1 MILRIIIPIAILL
14 IVFNGITAG
23 YIYYTTIRKTNKI
36 VRSIY
41 IIINMAF
48 LFFIAAT
55 IIAMSQGK
63 NFLAPDRHMVLFV
76 YYYILFYIPQF
87 IFMLFSLLSR
97 TIKDSSGIIKGI
109 GRIVSIATIITLL
122 WGKFYTAMTPE
133 VLTYKIQSSE
143 IPQAFNDYKIV
154 QFSDLHTGNF
164 NNDTTFIQNLV
175 DSINRFQPDLILFTG
190 DIVSYHSKELDP
202 YLHILKQ
209 LKAKDGVFAV
219 MGNHDY
225 SDYYKWDSDKDREA
239 DLLNLKSYFKQM
251 NWRLLDN
258 ESVIL
263 RHNNDSI
270 ILAGMENWGEP
281 PFHAFG
287 DIEKTFDKI
296 SPQKEDFVI
305 LMSHN
310 PEFWRQHVMDKRS
323 DIDLTLSGHTHAM
336 QCVVKFNNKVYS
348 PASLRYPL
356 WGGFYEDA
364 SNSKLLVNV
373 GIGNVFYPMR
383 IGTKPEISYILLN
396 RTVETQN
403 EN

>member
-23 YIYYTTIRKTNKI
+23 YIYNTTIKKRNKI
-36 VRSIY
+36 IKSIY
-41 IIINMAF
+41 IAINLIF

-63 NFLAPDRHMVLFV
+63 NFLAPDRHMVFFV

-87 IFMLFSLLSR
+87 IFMLFSFVGNRL
-97 TIKDSSGIIKGI
+97 KDSGGIIRGI
-109 GRIVSIATIITLL
+109 GKILSIAAIVTLI
-122 WGKFYTAMTPE
+122 WGKFHTAMTPE
-133 VLTYKIQSSE
+133 VLTYKIQSPE
-143 IPQAFNDYKIV
+143 IPVAFNNYKII

-164 NNDTTFIQNLV
+164 NNDTVFIQQLV
-175 DSINRFQPDLILFTG
+175 DSINSYNPDLILFTG

-202 YLHILKQ
+202 YLNILKG

-225 SDYYKWDSDKDREA
+225 SDYYKWDSDKDREN
-239 DLLNLKSYFKQM
+239 DLLNLKSYFKKM
-251 NWRLLDN
+251 NWKLLDN
-258 ESVIL
+258 ESVII
-263 RHNNDSI
+263 RNNNDSI

-287 DIEKTFDKI
+287 DINKTFEVIKPKTSDY
-296 SPQKEDFVI
+296 VI

-310 PEFWRQHVMDKRS
+310 PEFWRQHVMNQRA

-336 QCVVKFNNKVYS
+336 QFVVRFNNKTYS
-348 PASLRYPL
+348 PASIRYPL
-356 WGGFYEDA
+356 WGGLYEEA

-383 IGTKPEISYILLN
+383 IGVKPEISYIILN
-396 RTVETQN
+396 RTAEK
-403 EN
+403 

>member
-23 YIYYTTIRKTNKI
+23 YIYNTTIKKRNKI
-36 VRSIY
+36 IKSIY
-41 IIINMAF
+41 IVINLIF

-63 NFLAPDRHMVLFV
+63 NFLAPDRHMVFFV

-87 IFMLFSLLSR
+87 IFMLFSFVGNRL
-97 TIKDSSGIIKGI
+97 KDSGGIIRGI
-109 GRIVSIATIITLL
+109 GKILSIAAIVTLI
-122 WGKFYTAMTPE
+122 WGKFHTAMTPE
-133 VLTYKIQSSE
+133 VLTYKIQSPE
-143 IPQAFNDYKIV
+143 IPVAFNNYKII

-164 NNDTTFIQNLV
+164 NNDTVFIQQLV
-175 DSINRFQPDLILFTG
+175 DSINSYNPDLILFTG

-202 YLHILKQ
+202 YLNILKG

-225 SDYYKWDSDKDREA
+225 SDYYKWDSDKDREN
-239 DLLNLKSYFKQM
+239 DLLNLKSYFKKM
-251 NWRLLDN
+251 NWKLLDN
-258 ESVIL
+258 ESVII
-263 RHNNDSI
+263 RNNNDSI

-287 DIEKTFDKI
+287 DINKTFEVIKPKTSDY
-296 SPQKEDFVI
+296 VI

-310 PEFWRQHVMDKRS
+310 PEFWRQHVMNQRA

-336 QCVVKFNNKVYS
+336 QFVVRFNNKTYS
-348 PASLRYPL
+348 PASIRYPL
-356 WGGFYEDA
+356 WGGLYEDA

-383 IGTKPEISYILLN
+383 IGIKPEISYIILN
-396 RTVETQN
+396 RTAEK
-403 EN
+403 

>member
-23 YIYYTTIRKTNKI
+23 YIYNTTIKKRNKI
-36 VRSIY
+36 IKSIY
-41 IIINMAF
+41 IAINLIF

-63 NFLAPDRHMVLFV
+63 NFLAPDRHMVFFV

-87 IFMLFSLLSR
+87 IFMLFSFVGNRL
-97 TIKDSSGIIKGI
+97 KDSGGIIRGI
-109 GRIVSIATIITLL
+109 GKILSIAAIVTLI
-122 WGKFYTAMTPE
+122 WGKFHTAMTPE
-133 VLTYKIQSSE
+133 VLTYKIQSPE
-143 IPQAFNDYKIV
+143 IPVAFNNYKII

-164 NNDTTFIQNLV
+164 NNDTVFIQQLV
-175 DSINRFQPDLILFTG
+175 DSINSYNPDLILFTG

-202 YLHILKQ
+202 YLNILKG

-225 SDYYKWDSDKDREA
+225 SDYYKWDSDKDREN
-239 DLLNLKSYFKQM
+239 DLLNLKSYFKKM
-251 NWRLLDN
+251 NWKLLDN
-258 ESVIL
+258 ESVII
-263 RHNNDSI
+263 RNNNDSI

-287 DIEKTFDKI
+287 DINKTFEVIKPKTSDY
-296 SPQKEDFVI
+296 VI

-310 PEFWRQHVMDKRS
+310 PEFWRQHVMNQRA

-336 QCVVKFNNKVYS
+336 QFVVRFNNKTYS
-348 PASLRYPL
+348 PASIRYPL
-356 WGGFYEDA
+356 WGGLYEDA

-383 IGTKPEISYILLN
+383 IGVKPEISYIILN
-396 RTVETQN
+396 RTAEK
-403 EN
+403 

>member
-1 MILRIIIPIAILL
+1 I
-14 IVFNGITAG
+14 
-23 YIYYTTIRKTNKI
+23 YTTTIKKRNKI
-36 VRSIY
+36 IRGSY
-41 IIINMAF
+41 ILINIIF
-48 LFFIAAT
+48 LFIIAAT

-63 NFLAPDRHMVLFV
+63 NFLAPDRHMVYFI

-87 IFMLFSLLSR
+87 IYMLFSLLSR
-97 TIKDSSGIIKGI
+97 LIKDSSGIIQGL
-109 GRIVSIATIITLL
+109 GRIIGIAAFITLF
-122 WGKFYTAMTPE
+122 WGKFHTAMTPK
-133 VLTYKIQSSE
+133 VLTYNIQSPQ
-143 IPQAFNDYKIV
+143 IPESFNDYKII

-164 NNDTTFIQNLV
+164 NNDTVFIKNLV
-175 DSINRFQPDLILFTG
+175 DSINNFRPDLILFTG

-209 LKAKDGVFAV
+209 LKAQDGVYAV

-225 SDYYKWDSDKDREA
+225 SDYYKWNSDKDREN

-251 NWRLLDN
+251 NWILLDN
-258 ESVIL
+258 ESVRI
-263 RHNNDSI
+263 RRGNDSI

-287 DIEKTFDKI
+287 DIEKTFEKI
-296 SPQKEDFVI
+296 YPQTEDFVI

-310 PEFWRQHVMDKRS
+310 PEFWRQHVMNKRS

-336 QCVVKFNNKVYS
+336 QCVVKFNNKTYS
-348 PASLRYPL
+348 PASIRYPL
-356 WGGFYEDA
+356 WGGLYEDA

-396 RTVETQN
+396 R
-403 EN
+403 

>member
-23 YIYYTTIRKTNKI
+23 YIYNTTIKKRNKI
-36 VRSIY
+36 IKSIY
-41 IIINMAF
+41 IVINLIF

-63 NFLAPDRHMVLFV
+63 NFLAPDRHMVFFV

-87 IFMLFSLLSR
+87 IFMLFSFVGNRL
-97 TIKDSSGIIKGI
+97 KDSGGIIRGI
-109 GRIVSIATIITLL
+109 GKILSIAAIVTLI
-122 WGKFYTAMTPE
+122 WGKFHTAMTPE
-133 VLTYKIQSSE
+133 VLTYKIQSPE
-143 IPQAFNDYKIV
+143 IPVAFNNYKII

-164 NNDTTFIQNLV
+164 NNDTVFIQQLV
-175 DSINRFQPDLILFTG
+175 DSINSYNPDLILFTG

-202 YLHILKQ
+202 YLNILKG

-225 SDYYKWDSDKDREA
+225 SDYYKWDSDKDREN
-239 DLLNLKSYFKQM
+239 DLLNLKSYFKKM
-251 NWRLLDN
+251 NWKLLNN
-258 ESVIL
+258 ESVII
-263 RHNNDSI
+263 RNNNDSI

-287 DIEKTFDKI
+287 DINKTFEVIKPKTSDY
-296 SPQKEDFVI
+296 VI

-310 PEFWRQHVMDKRS
+310 PEFWRQHVMNQRA

-336 QCVVKFNNKVYS
+336 QFVVRFNNKTYS
-348 PASLRYPL
+348 PASIRYPL
-356 WGGFYEDA
+356 WGGLYEDA

-383 IGTKPEISYILLN
+383 IGVKPEISYIILN
-396 RTVETQN
+396 RTAEK
-403 EN
+403 

>member
-23 YIYYTTIRKTNKI
+23 YIYNTTIKKRNKI
-36 VRSIY
+36 IKSIY
-41 IIINMAF
+41 IVINLIF

-63 NFLAPDRHMVLFV
+63 NFLAPDRHMVFFV

-87 IFMLFSLLSR
+87 IFMLFSFVGNRL
-97 TIKDSSGIIKGI
+97 KDSGGIIRGI
-109 GRIVSIATIITLL
+109 GKILSIAAIVTLI
-122 WGKFYTAMTPE
+122 WGKFHTAMPPE
-133 VLTYKIQSSE
+133 VLTYKIQSPE
-143 IPQAFNDYKIV
+143 IPVAFNNYKII

-164 NNDTTFIQNLV
+164 NNDTVFIQQLV
-175 DSINRFQPDLILFTG
+175 DSINSYNPDLILFTG

-202 YLHILKQ
+202 YLNILKG

-225 SDYYKWDSDKDREA
+225 SDYYKWDSDKDREN
-239 DLLNLKSYFKQM
+239 DLLNLKSYFKKM
-251 NWRLLDN
+251 NWKLLDN
-258 ESVIL
+258 ESVII
-263 RHNNDSI
+263 RNNNDSI

-287 DIEKTFDKI
+287 DINKTFEVIKPKTSDY
-296 SPQKEDFVI
+296 VI

-310 PEFWRQHVMDKRS
+310 PEFWRQHVMNQRA

-336 QCVVKFNNKVYS
+336 QFVVRFNNKTYS
-348 PASLRYPL
+348 PASIRYPL
-356 WGGFYEDA
+356 WGGLYEDA

-383 IGTKPEISYILLN
+383 IGVKPEISYIILN
-396 RTVETQN
+396 RTAEK
-403 EN
+403 

>member
-23 YIYYTTIRKTNKI
+23 YIYNTTIKKRNKI
-36 VRSIY
+36 IKSIY
-41 IIINMAF
+41 IVINLIF

-63 NFLAPDRHMVLFV
+63 NFLAPDRHMVFFV

-87 IFMLFSLLSR
+87 IFMLFSFVGNRL
-97 TIKDSSGIIKGI
+97 KDSGGIIRGI
-109 GRIVSIATIITLL
+109 GKILSIAAIVTLI
-122 WGKFYTAMTPE
+122 WGKFHTAMTPE
-133 VLTYKIQSSE
+133 VLTYKIQSPE
-143 IPQAFNDYKIV
+143 IPVAFNNYKII

-164 NNDTTFIQNLV
+164 NNDTVFIQQLV
-175 DSINRFQPDLILFTG
+175 DSINSYNPDLILFTG

-202 YLHILKQ
+202 YLNILKG

-225 SDYYKWDSDKDREA
+225 SDYYKWDSDKDREN
-239 DLLNLKSYFKQM
+239 DLLNLKSYFKKM
-251 NWRLLDN
+251 NWKLLDN
-258 ESVIL
+258 ESVII
-263 RHNNDSI
+263 RNNNDSI

-287 DIEKTFDKI
+287 DINKTFEVIKPKTSDY
-296 SPQKEDFVI
+296 VI

-310 PEFWRQHVMDKRS
+310 PEFWRQHVMNQRA

-336 QCVVKFNNKVYS
+336 QFVVRFNNKTYS
-348 PASLRYPL
+348 PASIRYPL
-356 WGGFYEDA
+356 WGGLYEDA

-383 IGTKPEISYILLN
+383 IGVKPEISYIILN
-396 RTVETQN
+396 RTAEK
-403 EN
+403 

>member
-23 YIYYTTIRKTNKI
+23 YIYNTTIKKRNKI
-36 VRSIY
+36 IKSIY
-41 IIINMAF
+41 IVINLIF

-63 NFLAPDRHMVLFV
+63 NFLAPDRHMVFFV

-87 IFMLFSLLSR
+87 IFMLFSIVGNRL
-97 TIKDSSGIIKGI
+97 KDSGGIIRGI
-109 GRIVSIATIITLL
+109 GKILSIAAIVTLI
-122 WGKFYTAMTPE
+122 WGKFHTAMTPE
-133 VLTYKIQSSE
+133 VLTYKIQSPE
-143 IPQAFNDYKIV
+143 IPVAFNNYKII

-164 NNDTTFIQNLV
+164 NNDTVFIQQLV
-175 DSINRFQPDLILFTG
+175 DSINSYNPDLILFTG

-202 YLHILKQ
+202 YLNILKG

-225 SDYYKWDSDKDREA
+225 SDYYKWDSDKDREN
-239 DLLNLKSYFKQM
+239 DLLNLKSYFKKM
-251 NWRLLDN
+251 NWKLLDN
-258 ESVIL
+258 ESVII
-263 RHNNDSI
+263 RNNNDSI

-287 DIEKTFDKI
+287 DINKTFEVIKPKTSDY
-296 SPQKEDFVI
+296 VI

-310 PEFWRQHVMDKRS
+310 PEFWRQHVMNQRA

-336 QCVVKFNNKVYS
+336 QFVVRFNNKTYS
-348 PASLRYPL
+348 PASIRYPL
-356 WGGFYEDA
+356 WGGLYEDA

-383 IGTKPEISYILLN
+383 IGVKPEISYIILN
-396 RTVETQN
+396 RTAEK
-403 EN
+403 

>member
-23 YIYYTTIRKTNKI
+23 YIYNTTIKKRNKI
-36 VRSIY
+36 IKSIY
-41 IIINMAF
+41 IVINLIF

-63 NFLAPDRHMVLFV
+63 NFLAPDRHMVFFV

-87 IFMLFSLLSR
+87 IFMLFSFVGNRL
-97 TIKDSSGIIKGI
+97 KDSGGIIRGI
-109 GRIVSIATIITLL
+109 GKILSIAAIVTLI
-122 WGKFYTAMTPE
+122 WGKFHTAMTPE
-133 VLTYKIQSSE
+133 VLTYKIQSPE
-143 IPQAFNDYKIV
+143 IPVAFNNYKII

-164 NNDTTFIQNLV
+164 NNDTVFIQQLV
-175 DSINRFQPDLILFTG
+175 DSINSYNPDLILFTG

-202 YLHILKQ
+202 YLNILKG

-225 SDYYKWDSDKDREA
+225 SDYYKWDSDKDREN
-239 DLLNLKSYFKQM
+239 DLLNLKSYFKKM
-251 NWRLLDN
+251 NWKLLDN
-258 ESVIL
+258 ESVII
-263 RHNNDSI
+263 RNNNDSI

-287 DIEKTFDKI
+287 DINKTFEVIKPKTSDY
-296 SPQKEDFVI
+296 VI

-310 PEFWRQHVMDKRS
+310 PEFWRQHVMNQRS

-336 QCVVKFNNKVYS
+336 QFVVRFNNKPYS
-348 PASLRYPL
+348 PASIRYPL
-356 WGGFYEDA
+356 WGGLYEDA

-383 IGTKPEISYILLN
+383 IGVKPEISYIILN
-396 RTVETQN
+396 RTAEK
-403 EN
+403 